1 MPAGRRLLSERP
13 EGSMSIS
20 ADVRKYVYLEE
31 QVVRQNDVVLESP
44 VSRIAI
50 GAVFENPLAGQ
61 GAATDLAP
69 LIAISEE
76 LGTLLTERALDRL
89 GNAAALRAYGKAAL
103 VGTDGDLE
111 HGAALIHP
119 RLGMAMRTTLRRGK
133 VLIPGNAK
141 VAAAGS
147 SIDLLYGPLDEGWD
161 LDAMDTLTVSVQDA
175 PRPTEV
181 LLLIG
186 YATGPRPNARSKGPR
201 QAEVDALLAS
211 FG

>member
-1 MPAGRRLLSERP
+1 VSSR
-13 EGSMSIS
+13 
-20 ADVRKYVYLEE
+20 ADVRKYVYVEE
-31 QVVRQNDVVLESP
+31 QVVRQNDVVIEPP
-44 VSRIAI
+44 VSRVAI

-89 GNAAALRAYGKAAL
+89 GSASTLRAYGKAAL

-119 RLGMAMRTTLRRGK
+119 RLGMAMRATLRRGR

-141 VAAAGS
+141 VASAGA
-147 SIDLLYGPLDEGWD
+147 SIDLIYGPLDEGWD
-161 LDAMDTLTVSVQDA
+161 LDAMDTLTVSIQDA

-186 YATGPRPNARSKGPR
+186 FATGPRPNARSKGPQ
-201 QAEVDALLAS
+201 QAEVDALLSS
-211 FG
+211 FA

>member
-1 MPAGRRLLSERP
+1 
-13 EGSMSIS
+13 MSS
-20 ADVRKYVYLEE
+20 SVDVRKYVYVEE

-44 VSRIAI
+44 ASRIAV

-61 GAATDLAP
+61 SAAADLAP

-89 GNAAALRAYGKAAL
+89 GNAATLRAYGKAAL
-103 VGTDGDLE
+103 VGTAGDLE

-147 SIDLLYGPLDEGWD
+147 SIDLIYGPLDEGWD

-186 YATGPRPNARSKGPR
+186 YATGPRPNARSKGPQ

-211 FG
+211 FT